1 MGQAAVVALTEN
13 SRGTLT
19 VWITIKVHK
28 TLIKAGLEAQAAAFK
43 VKGLEI
49 FPLATYWTTA

>member
-43 VKGLEI
+43 VKG
-49 FPLATYWTTA
+49 